1 MRAVLSMTG
10 HLPEWFS
17 VHLLRSGL
25 TSNQS
30 IGDLEYSQITKSSEL
45 WTLINSF
52 SYDSFIY
59 VKEGL
64 SKTLIREDDE
74 TPCLLSNLE
83 SEQKKKK
90 KD

>member
-1 MRAVLSMTG
+1 M
-10 HLPEWFS
+10 
-17 VHLLRSGL
+17 
-25 TSNQS
+25 
-30 IGDLEYSQITKSSEL
+30 
-45 WTLINSF
+45 NSF

-90 KD
+90 KRIRLIKQIWLVTGQPWKNSNSSLVIRILY

>member
-1 MRAVLSMTG
+1 M
-10 HLPEWFS
+10 
-17 VHLLRSGL
+17 
-25 TSNQS
+25 
-30 IGDLEYSQITKSSEL
+30 
-45 WTLINSF
+45 NSF
-52 SYDSFIY
+52 YYDSFIY

-90 KD
+90 KKGLGLSSKSD